1 MSVLAPGLLIA
12 APPLDDPNFDR
23 SVVLLASHGKN
34 GAFGWVINGERVMS
48 LSELATHTGLA
59 YDAQRS
65 GGQSSVAQSS
75 TSIYVGGPVGRE
87 QVWLLYRTEER
98 LDAVPDQFDVGF
110 GITASPSQKVLEA
123 VLQGRAPKSLRGVI
137 GFAGWEPSQLE
148 REIGRG
154 SWLPMDAQASLVFD
168 VSLDQ
173 MWAQAYQR
181 AGTSPMAFTTR
192 VVGQA

>member
-1 MSVLAPGLLIA
+1 MSVLAPGLLVA
-12 APPLDDPNFDR
+12 APPLEDPNFDR

-48 LSELATHTGLA
+48 LSELATHAGLECGA
-59 YDAQRS
+59 P
-65 GGQSSVAQSS
+65 QSSS
-75 TSIYVGGPVGRE
+75 SIYVGGPVGRE

-98 LDAVPDQFDVGF
+98 LPAVPDQFDVGF

-123 VLQGRAPKSLRGVI
+123 ILQGRAPKSLRGVM

-154 SWLPMDAQASLVFD
+154 SWLPMNAEASLVFD
-168 VSLDQ
+168 VSAEE
-173 MWAQAYQR
+173 MWAQAYR
-181 AGTSPMAFTTR
+181 HAGTSPMAFTTR

>member
-12 APPLDDPNFDR
+12 APPLGDPNFDR

-48 LSELATHTGLA
+48 LSELATHTGLTC
-59 YDAQRS
+59 DAPD
-65 GGQSSVAQSS
+65 SSR
-75 TSIYVGGPVGRE
+75 SIYVGGPVGRE

-98 LDAVPDQFDVGF
+98 LHEVPDQFDVGF

>member
-12 APPLDDPNFDR
+12 APPLEDPNFDR

-48 LSELATHTGLA
+48 LSELATHAGLECDRTPSA
-59 YDAQRS
+59 DGP
-65 GGQSSVAQSS
+65 GGSCSV
-75 TSIYVGGPVGRE
+75 YLGGPVGRE

-98 LDAVPDQFDVGF
+98 LHAIPDQFDVGC

-123 VLQGRAPKSLRGVI
+123 VLQGRAPKSLRGVM
-137 GFAGWEPSQLE
+137 GFAGWEPAQLE
-148 REIGRG
+148 REIARG
-154 SWLPMDAQASLVFD
+154 SWLPASVEASLVFD
-168 VSLDQ
+168 VSLEE
-173 MWAQAYQR
+173 MWAQAYRR
-181 AGTSPMAFTTR
+181 AGTSPIAFTTR

>member
-12 APPLDDPNFDR
+12 APPLEDPNFDR

-48 LSELATHTGLA
+48 LSELATHAGLEC
-59 YDAQRS
+59 DEPQPS
-65 GGQSSVAQSS
+65 NG
-75 TSIYVGGPVGRE
+75 IHLGGPVGRE

-98 LDAVPDQFDVGF
+98 LHAVPDQFDVGF

-123 VLQGRAPKSLRGVI
+123 ILHGRAPKSLRGVM
-137 GFAGWEPSQLE
+137 GFAGWEPAQLE

-154 SWLPMDAQASLVFD
+154 SWLPISADSSLVFD
-168 VSLDQ
+168 VAMEE
-173 MWAQAYQR
+173 MWAQAYHR

>member
-12 APPLDDPNFDR
+12 APPLEDPNFDR

-48 LSELATHTGLA
+48 LSELATHTGLVC
-59 YDAQRS
+59 DAAL
-65 GGQSSVAQSS
+65 SSSS
-75 TSIYVGGPVGRE
+75 HSSSSIYVGGPVGRE

-98 LDAVPDQFDVGF
+98 LHAVPDQFDVGF

-168 VSLDQ
+168 VSLDE

>member
-1 MSVLAPGLLIA
+1 MSVLAPGLLVA
-12 APPLDDPNFDR
+12 APPLADPNFDR

-48 LSELATHTGLA
+48 LSELATHAGLEC
-59 YDAQRS
+59 DDP
-65 GGQSSVAQSS
+65 QSSS
-75 TSIYVGGPVGRE
+75 SIYVGGPVGRE

-98 LDAVPDQFDVGF
+98 LPAVPDQFDLGF
-110 GITASPSQKVLEA
+110 GITASPSQKVLDA
-123 VLQGRAPKSLRGVI
+123 ILRGRAPKSLRGVM

-154 SWLPMDAQASLVFD
+154 SWLPMDAEASLVFD
-168 VSLDQ
+168 VSLEE
-173 MWAQAYQR
+173 MWAQAYR
-181 AGTSPMAFTTR
+181 HAGTSPIAFTTR

>member
-1 MSVLAPGLLIA
+1 VA
-12 APPLDDPNFDR
+12 APPLEDPNFDR

-48 LSELATHTGLA
+48 LSELATHAGLECA
-59 YDAQRS
+59 TNRNS
-65 GGQSSVAQSS
+65 SSV
-75 TSIYVGGPVGRE
+75 YVGGPVGRE

-98 LDAVPDQFDVGF
+98 LQAVPDQFDVGF
-110 GITASPSQKVLEA
+110 GITASPSQRVLEA
-123 VLQGRAPKSLRGVI
+123 VLHGHAPKSLRGVM

-154 SWLPMDAQASLVFD
+154 SWLPMNAEASLVFD
-168 VSLDQ
+168 VSLEE
-173 MWAQAYQR
+173 MWTQAYQR
-181 AGTSPMAFTTR
+181 AGTSPIAFTTR

>member
-1 MSVLAPGLLIA
+1 MSVLAPGLLVA
-12 APPLDDPNFDR
+12 APPLEDPNFDR

-48 LSELATHTGLA
+48 LSELATHAGLECEHPQPA
-59 YDAQRS
+59 H
-65 GGQSSVAQSS
+65 
-75 TSIYVGGPVGRE
+75 SIYVGGPVGRE

-98 LDAVPDQFDVGF
+98 LHAVPDQFEVGV
-110 GITASPSQKVLEA
+110 GITASPSQRVLEA
-123 VLQGRAPKSLRGVI
+123 ILQGRAPKSLRGVM

-154 SWLPMDAQASLVFD
+154 SWLPVSAEASLVFD
-168 VSLDQ
+168 VSLED
-173 MWAQAYQR
+173 MWAQAYRR

>member
-1 MSVLAPGLLIA
+1 MSVLAPGLLVA
-12 APPLDDPNFDR
+12 APPLEDPNFDR

-48 LSELATHTGLA
+48 LSELATHAGLE
-59 YDAQRS
+59 YDAPPIS
-65 GGQSSVAQSS
+65 SSV
-75 TSIYVGGPVGRE
+75 YVGGPVGRE

-98 LDAVPDQFDVGF
+98 LAEVPDQFDVGF

-123 VLQGRAPKSLRGVI
+123 VLHGRAPKSLRGVM

-154 SWLPMDAQASLVFD
+154 SWLPMRADSSLVFD
-168 VSLDQ
+168 VSLED
-173 MWAQAYQR
+173 MWAQAYRR
-181 AGTSPMAFTTR
+181 AGTSPIAFTTR
-192 VVGQA
+192 VVGLA

>member
-1 MSVLAPGLLIA
+1 MSVLAPGLLVA
-12 APPLDDPNFDR
+12 APPLEDPNFDR

-48 LSELATHTGLA
+48 LSELATHAGLEC
-59 YDAQRS
+59 DAP
-65 GGQSSVAQSS
+65 QSSSG
-75 TSIYVGGPVGRE
+75 IYVGGPVGRE

-98 LDAVPDQFDVGF
+98 LPAVPDQFDVGF

-123 VLQGRAPKSLRGVI
+123 ILHGRAPKSLRGVM

-154 SWLPMDAQASLVFD
+154 SWLPMSAEASLVFD
-168 VSLDQ
+168 VSSED
-173 MWAQAYQR
+173 MWTQAYR
-181 AGTSPMAFTTR
+181 LAGTSPMAFTTR

>member
-12 APPLDDPNFDR
+12 APPLEDPNFDR

-48 LSELATHTGLA
+48 LSELATHAGLECE
-59 YDAQRS
+59 YPPS
-65 GGQSSVAQSS
+65 PSSV
-75 TSIYVGGPVGRE
+75 YLGGPVGRE

-98 LDAVPDQFDVGF
+98 LHAVPDQFDVGF

-123 VLQGRAPKSLRGVI
+123 ILQGRAPKSLRGVM

-148 REIGRG
+148 REIARG
-154 SWLPMDAQASLVFD
+154 SWLPITAEASLVFD
-168 VSLDQ
+168 VSLED
-173 MWAQAYQR
+173 MWAQAYRR
-181 AGTSPMAFTTR
+181 AGTSPIAFTTR

>member
-12 APPLDDPNFDR
+12 APPLGDPNFGR

-48 LSELATHTGLA
+48 LSELATHAGLEC
-59 YDAQRS
+59 DQPQPPR
-65 GGQSSVAQSS
+65 
-75 TSIYVGGPVGRE
+75 SIYVGGPVGRE

-98 LDAVPDQFDVGF
+98 LDSVPDQFDVGF

-123 VLQGRAPKSLRGVI
+123 ILQGRAPKSLRGLM

-154 SWLPMDAQASLVFD
+154 SWLPMDAEASLVFD
-168 VSLDQ
+168 VSLEE
-173 MWAQAYQR
+173 MWAQAYHR

>member
-48 LSELATHTGLA
+48 LSELATHAGLEC
-59 YDAQRS
+59 DCPP
-65 GGQSSVAQSS
+65 SS
-75 TSIYVGGPVGRE
+75 TSVYLGGPVGRE

-98 LDAVPDQFDVGF
+98 LAACPDQFDVGF

-123 VLQGRAPKSLRGVI
+123 ICRATR
-137 GFAGWEPSQLE
+137 PS
-148 REIGRG
+148 RC
-154 SWLPMDAQASLVFD
+154 AA
-168 VSLDQ
+168 
-173 MWAQAYQR
+173 
-181 AGTSPMAFTTR
+181 
-192 VVGQA
+192 

>member
-12 APPLDDPNFDR
+12 APPLADPNFDR

-48 LSELATHTGLA
+48 LSELATHAGLECD
-59 YDAQRS
+59 YP
-65 GGQSSVAQSS
+65 QSSSS
-75 TSIYVGGPVGRE
+75 ASSSVYLGGPVGRE

-98 LDAVPDQFDVGF
+98 LAACPDQFDVGF

-123 VLQGRAPKSLRGVI
+123 ILQGNAPKSLRGVM

-148 REIGRG
+148 REIARG
-154 SWLPMDAQASLVFD
+154 SWLPVGAEASLVFD
-168 VSLDQ
+168 VSLED
-173 MWAQAYQR
+173 MWAQAYRR
-181 AGTSPMAFTTR
+181 AGMSPMAFTTR

>member
-12 APPLDDPNFDR
+12 APPLEDPNFDR

-48 LSELATHTGLA
+48 LSELATHAGLEC
-59 YDAQRS
+59 DHSSS
-65 GGQSSVAQSS
+65 GPGINGYNV
-75 TSIYVGGPVGRE
+75 YLGGPVGRE

-98 LDAVPDQFDVGF
+98 LQAIPDQFDVGF

-123 VLQGRAPKSLRGVI
+123 ILQGHAPKSLRGVM
-137 GFAGWEPSQLE
+137 GFAGWEPAQLE
-148 REIGRG
+148 QEIARG
-154 SWLPMDAQASLVFD
+154 SWLPASAEASLVFD
-168 VSLDQ
+168 VSLED
-173 MWAQAYQR
+173 MWAQAYRR
-181 AGTSPMAFTTR
+181 AGTSPIAFTTR

>member
-1 MSVLAPGLLIA
+1 MNLLAPGLLIA
-12 APPLDDPNFDR
+12 APPLEDPNFDR

-48 LSELATHTGLA
+48 LCELATHAGLECE
-59 YDAQRS
+59 QPQP
-65 GGQSSVAQSS
+65 QSSV
-75 TSIYVGGPVGRE
+75 YVGGPVGRE

-98 LDAVPDQFDVGF
+98 LHSVPDQFDVGF

-123 VLQGRAPKSLRGVI
+123 IVQGRAPKSLRGVM
-137 GFAGWEPSQLE
+137 GFAGWEPFQLE

-154 SWLPMDAQASLVFD
+154 SWLPMNAEASLVFD
-168 VSLDQ
+168 VSSED
-173 MWAQAYQR
+173 MWAQAYHR
-181 AGTSPMAFTTR
+181 AGTSPIAFTTR

>member
-12 APPLDDPNFDR
+12 APPLEDPNFDR

-48 LSELATHTGLA
+48 LSELATHAGLA
-59 YDAQRS
+59 CDGALSS
-65 GGQSSVAQSS
+65 GSHSSS
-75 TSIYVGGPVGRE
+75 SIYVGGPVGRE

-98 LDAVPDQFDVGF
+98 LHAVPDQFDVGF

>member
-1 MSVLAPGLLIA
+1 MSVLAPGLLVA
-12 APPLDDPNFDR
+12 APPLEDPNFDR

-34 GAFGWVINGERVMS
+34 GAFGWVINGQRVMS
-48 LSELATHTGLA
+48 LAELATHAGLA
-59 YDAQRS
+59 CDAP
-65 GGQSSVAQSS
+65 QSSSG
-75 TSIYVGGPVGRE
+75 IYVGGPVGRE

-98 LDAVPDQFDVGF
+98 LQAIPDQFDVGL

-123 VLQGRAPKSLRGVI
+123 ILQGRAPKSLRGVI

-154 SWLPMDAQASLVFD
+154 SWLPMDATASLVFD
-168 VSLDQ
+168 VSLEE
-173 MWAQAYQR
+173 MWSQAYVR